1 MKNPCA
7 APAAAPMARHS
18 STATGQGRSFSTIS
32 TAAIAPVNAVSDPT
46 DRSMWPEMMTSIMP
60 IARIRM

>member
-1 MKNPCA
+1 MNHPCT
-7 APAAAPMARHS
+7 APAMAPTARHS
-18 STATGQGRSFSTIS
+18 TTATGQGRSFLTMN
-32 TAAIAPVNAVSDPT
+32 TAAMEPTNAVSEPT